1 MNLVELFS
9 NYNIIKKE
17 WMAESISFSWD
28 AGKNVI
34 NQNKHTVS
42 FEEAVSVFY
51 DEEAIVISDDEH
63 SIDEDRFVIIGTSS
77 KLRVLVVCHCYRKND
92 EEIRIISARKA
103 KSRERMQYEESIKR
117 RQQ

>member
-1 MNLVELFS
+1 
-9 NYNIIKKE
+9 
-17 WMAESISFSWD
+17 MAESISFSWD

-34 NQNKHTVS
+34 NQNKHTAS